1 MPKTTQADGA
11 GPLDLSH
18 PTDGADW
25 GISFYLRIRSL
36 PSFTGTDYE
45 ISTVV
50 SHRNPTQATAH
61 GFVMY
66 ALQESA
72 TSIRLNMHVKHA
84 GGTSGSYT
92 AARQTSELINKW
104 VFVKFE
110 TRQFQSTQGRC
121 YLTLGDQIA
130 GYFSCDGI
138 LGPTY
143 VAGSKLT
150 FGDVPNMNTMITGV
164 TLKQNPMDFEIDKVL
179 LYRGSRLTPIFDEAY
194 KPNC

>member
-1 MPKTTQADGA
+1 MVRDHLISRTRQ
-11 GPLDLSH
+11 SV
-18 PTDGADW
+18 PTG
-25 GISFYLRIRSL
+25 GVSFYLRIRSL
-36 PSFTGTDYE
+36 PSFTGSDYE
-45 ISTVV
+45 FSPLV
-50 SHRNPTQATAH
+50 SHRDPTQATAH

-72 TSIRLNMHVKHA
+72 TSMSLRMNIRRT
-84 GGTSGSYT
+84 GSTSGSYT
-92 AARQTSELINKW
+92 VSKQKSELLNKW

-121 YLTLGDQIA
+121 YFTLGDQIA

-143 VAGSKLT
+143 VAGSRLT
-150 FGDVPNMNTMITGV
+150 FGDVPNMNTMITG